1 LIWRVTLDLLGT
13 LVLLVIEGLPW
24 LLLLEVLRLL

>member
-1 LIWRVTLDLLGT
+1 
-13 LVLLVIEGLPW
+13 VIESLPW